1 MKKILLSLALAF
13 GMQAGAQTIDT
24 IIADTLLNIH
34 YNNGAID
41 TASISR
47 IFISDLILTRYS
59 ETLAP

>member
-1 MKKILLSLALAF
+1 MKNILLSLAVVF

-34 YNNGAID
+34 YSSGTID

-47 IFISDLILTRYS
+47 IDS
-59 ETLAP
+59 